1 MASFMA
7 AQLPSE
13 DEEDLDF
20 NPANELQ
27 DSDEEAEKKA
37 AKKKADARKRR
48 RGGGGGVG
56 FEGDEVDS
64 ESEEGGE
71 VALKKTA
78 EDKAK
83 AADVWA
89 LMNAG
94 VGNKGKALKKRS
106 NGGAIDVSKSVPS
119 IEALCQGIASKK
131 KGKKHGEVEWMRHLG
146 VKKTKK
152 STENGDSKKNLSD
165 IAAKAL
171 SDVKNGANNV
181 VTNASGMITIE
192 ETRRFAGKNITVQ
205 RDVGKDSKE
214 ARRQQ
219 TSSSMSVKKEG
230 LDAVLEQIAPA
241 KKVTVMDKSKSD
253 WKDFKTK
260 DDLVLEELE
269 AHKKSGGTYLEKKD
283 FLAAADLKAYEKER
297 DARLGADVRNRGRL

>member
-13 DEEDLDF
+13 DEEDVDF
-20 NPANELQ
+20 NPANEI
-27 DSDEEAEKKA
+27 DSDEEA
-37 AKKKADARKRR
+37 AKKKSKKKVAAVKRR
-48 RGGGGGVG
+48 RGVGGIG
-56 FEGDEVDS
+56 FEDDQD
-64 ESEEGGE
+64 ESEDEAEEDGA
-71 VALKKTA
+71 VTKKSA
-78 EDKAK
+78 EDKVK

-89 LMNAG
+89 ALKAG
-94 VGNKGKALKKRS
+94 ESGKGKAAVTEKTS
-106 NGGAIDVSKSVPS
+106 NKVENVSS
-119 IEALCQGIASKK
+119 IEALCQGIARKK
-131 KGKKHGEVEWMRHLG
+131 KKEKSNGDTEWMRHLG
-146 VKKTKK
+146 LGTGQKKKK
-152 STENGDSKKNLSD
+152 SSSSSQNASTLSD

-171 SDVKNGANNV
+171 SQVKDANSV
-181 VTNASGMITIE
+181 AMNASGMITIE

-214 ARRQQ
+214 AKRKQSGN
-219 TSSSMSVKKEG
+219 TKKEG

-260 DDLVLEELE
+260 DDKVLEELE

-283 FLAAADLKAYEKER
+283 FLAAADVKAYEKER

>member
-7 AQLPSE
+7 AQLPSD
-13 DEEDLDF
+13 DEEDVDF
-20 NPANELQ
+20 NPANEI
-27 DSDEEAEKKA
+27 DSDEEAERKKA
-37 AKKKADARKRR
+37 NKKISAKKRR
-48 RGGGGGVG
+48 RGVGGIG
-56 FEGDEVDS
+56 FEDGQDDS
-64 ESEEGGE
+64 EEEEDGDR
-71 VALKKTA
+71 VVTKKSV

-89 LMNAG
+89 TLHAG
-94 VGNKGKALKKRS
+94 MSRS
-106 NGGAIDVSKSVPS
+106 NGDSKKGTVGKHIAGTSS
-119 IEALCQGIASKK
+119 IEALCKGIASKK
-131 KGKKHGEVEWMRHLG
+131 KKDKKHGDTEWMRHLG
-146 VKKTKK
+146 LGNVQKKKQPKK
-152 STENGDSKKNLSD
+152 DGSTISD

-171 SDVKNGANNV
+171 SAVKDANSIPSN
-181 VTNASGMITIE
+181 TSGMITIE
-192 ETRRFAGKNITVQ
+192 ETRRFAGKNIIVQ

-214 ARRQQ
+214 AKRQQ
-219 TSSSMSVKKEG
+219 RTSTKKEG

-260 DDLVLEELE
+260 DDKVLEELE

-283 FLAAADLKAYEKER
+283 FLAAADVKAYEKER